1 MVILKNKK
9 HVFWQALF
17 ITILFFSLGLVLGVY
32 LEQLRTDEVNV
43 AFYNSEASLYDSFAL
58 GQLFR
63 DSSFS
68 CDSLKDISVSFADKI
83 YLEAKNL
90 EQLDDSSKL
99 TEALKATHKK
109 YDLLRTLLWI
119 NILSA
124 KENCTNLDTIVYFY
138 KYDSDVVSI
147 RAEQV
152 VWGKILGDLKNEL
165 GNEVILIPIAVDQDI
180 TSLDFLIDKYEI
192 DKFPAVMINEETI
205 FYGHETVDDL
215 IKRFNLPPKY

>member
-1 MVILKNKK
+1 MLRNKK
-9 HVFWQALF
+9 HVFWQAFF

-32 LEQLRTDEVNV
+32 LEQLRTDKVNV

-68 CDSLKDISVSFADKI
+68 CNSLKDISVSFADKI

-90 EQLDDSSKL
+90 EQLDDSNKL
-99 TEALKATHKK
+99 TDSLKAVHKK

-124 KENCTNLDTIVYFY
+124 KENCTNLNTIVYFY
-138 KYDSDVVSI
+138 EYSSDDVSI
-147 RAEQV
+147 KAEQV
-152 VWGKILGDLKNEL
+152 VWGKILKDLKNEL

-180 TSLDFLIDKYEI
+180 TSLDFLIEKYKI
-192 DKFPAVMINEETI
+192 DKFPAVMINEEI
-205 FYGHETVDDL
+205 VLYGHETVEYL
-215 IKRFNLPPKY
+215 AKYFI